1 MALGGTVRGTKT
13 TLRMPVEAD
22 LDGHQR
28 WAADLAARRAHSV
41 WHEPAMPATWKER
54 LAEAAKDKQTLLWSI
69 DAEGTLVG
77 FAVAHLWSLGNA
89 VDINRFL
96 VEPERWRKGYG
107 FDAAL
112 AIHRYFF
119 DYLDLRRVNVD
130 LRADNAAALRIAER
144 LGYVEY
150 ARGHEA
156 HYRDGSYVDE
166 VKLFVD
172 KEAWQQRFSGERE
185 YPPLPP
191 DAFR

>member
-1 MALGGTVRGTKT
+1 MKRKRLKT
-13 TLRMPVEAD
+13 NLREELED
-22 LDGHQR
+22 L
-28 WAADLAARRAHSV
+28 
-41 WHEPAMPATWKER
+41 
-54 LAEAAKDKQTLLWSI
+54 
-69 DAEGTLVG
+69 
-77 FAVAHLWSLGNA
+77 N
-89 VDINRFL
+89 
-96 VEPERWRKGYG
+96 
-107 FDAAL
+107 
-112 AIHRYFF
+112 

>member
-1 MALGGTVRGTKT
+1 
-13 TLRMPVEAD
+13 MPLEAD
-22 LDGHQR
+22 LDAHAR
-28 WAADLAARRAHSV
+28 WSADMRARHAHPV

-54 LAEAAKDKQTLLWSI
+54 LTEAAKDKQTLLWSI

-89 VDINRFL
+89 ADINRFL
-96 VEPERWRKGYG
+96 IEPDRWRRGHG
-107 FDAAL
+107 WDAAL
-112 AIHRYFF
+112 ALHRFFF

-130 LRADNAAALRIAER
+130 VRGDNVAGLRIAER

-150 ARGHEA
+150 GRAHQA

-185 YPPLPP
+185 YPPLSPE
-191 DAFR
+191 AFR

>member
-1 MALGGTVRGTKT
+1 MALGGTVRGKTT

-22 LDGHQR
+22 LDAHER
-28 WAADLAARRAHSV
+28 WAADMRARHAHSV

-54 LAEAAKDKQTLLWSI
+54 LTETAKDKQQIVWSI
-69 DAEGTLVG
+69 DAEGSLVG
-77 FAVAHLWSLGNA
+77 FAQARLWSMGNS
-89 VDINRFL
+89 VDLNHLLID
-96 VEPERWRKGYG
+96 PDRWRKGYG
-107 FDAAL
+107 RDSAIAL
-112 AIHRYFF
+112 HRYFF
-119 DYLDLRRVNVD
+119 DYLDLRRVQVD

-191 DAFR
+191 EAFR